1 VIQGGLP
8 GLRWLGGFGT
18 LAPLRPIR
26 PRARSAGW
34 GLGGRVSVGAGPGR
48 LWGDVLST
56 HCEETGGCDSPLRRL
71 AERVTAGQGR
81 RGARSRPMEH
91 IFPTSIGP
99 LCQAGTWPSGRRLL
113 RRL

>member
-1 VIQGGLP
+1 MIQGGLP

-34 GLGGRVSVGAGPGR
+34 GLGGRVTVGAGPGG

-56 HCEETGGCDSPLRRL
+56 HCEEAGDVTCRRVDWPSASRL
-71 AERVTAGQGR
+71 AKDDAAGVSAPWSLSSPQVL
-81 RGARSRPMEH
+81 
-91 IFPTSIGP
+91 GP
-99 LCQAGTWPSGRRLL
+99 LCQTGTS
-113 RRL
+113 